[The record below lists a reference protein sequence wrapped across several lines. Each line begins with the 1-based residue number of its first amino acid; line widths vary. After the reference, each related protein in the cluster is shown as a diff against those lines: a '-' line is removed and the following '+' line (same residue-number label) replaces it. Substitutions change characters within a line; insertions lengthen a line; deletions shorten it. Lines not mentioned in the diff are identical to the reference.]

1 MSAITTHHFMPEEA
15 SDTTTG
21 LPPLLPFGSADEAL
35 EGVLACL
42 RRAIPFRL
50 WMITRLDDDDWRV
63 VKSLDE
69 TYDIRQGRVFNWTGT
84 YCSRMASGEAP
95 MFAEQAQSVEA
106 YRQAL
111 INQEVSLPIGAYIG
125 LPLYKERGEL
135 TGTLCAL
142 DPLPQPPLSEEQRTL
157 VSTFARLLSTLL
169 VVHDRAEEASR
180 RAEHHRYEAETDP
193 LTGLCNRRAWNLALG
208 DQEAAT
214 QRMVQNA
221 LVLIIDLDDL
231 KVVND
236 TIGHA
241 AGDDLLRRA
250 ARTIQQQFRDRD
262 VVARLGGDEFA
273 VLVPGA
279 SSREAMKLESRLR
292 SALAQAQVSASV
304 GMALR
309 LSHDSLDQTVA
320 AADAAMYREKLVR
333 KGRAPGATPSATV

>member
-1 MSAITTHHFMPEEA
+1 MPPEAIHTATQE
-15 SDTTTG
+15 
-21 LPPLLPFGSADEAL
+21 PPLLPFGSADEAL
-35 EGVLACL
+35 AGVLACL
-42 RRAIPFRL
+42 RRAVPFRL

-69 TYDIRQGRVFNWTGT
+69 SYNIRPGRVFNWSST
-84 YCSRMASGEAP
+84 YCSRMASGDAP
-95 MFAEQAQSVEA
+95 MFAEQAQNVAA
-106 YRQAL
+106 YRSAP

-142 DPLPQPPLSEEQRTL
+142 DPHPQPPLSDEQRTL
-157 VSTFARLLSTLL
+157 VRTFARLLSTLL

-193 LTGLCNRRAWNLALG
+193 LTGLCNRRAWDLALR

-221 LVLIIDLDDL
+221 LVVIIDLDDL

-236 TIGHA
+236 TIGHS

-250 ARTIQQQFRDRD
+250 ARTIQHQFRDRD
-262 VVARLGGDEFA
+262 VVARIGGDEFA

-279 SSREAMKLESRLR
+279 SSREAVKLEARLR
-292 SALAQAQVSASV
+292 GALAQAQVSASLGV
-304 GMALR
+304 ALR
-309 LSHDSLDQTVA
+309 LSHESLERAIA
-320 AADAAMYREKLVR
+320 ATDAAMYKEKMVR
-333 KGRAPGATPSATV
+333 KAGRAPGASPVSSA